1 MVDDRDKNV
10 LDKPIAPHC
19 LIHPPRIMGVEDIG
33 IPSTAIG
40 VAPPHAE
47 QVQPPLSAKHIQII
61 GQPRQ

>member
-1 MVDDRDKNV
+1 DGDGSRF

-19 LIHPPRIMGVEDIG
+19 LMHSPRIMGVEDRG